1 MQSNAHTPLLNSLEM
16 EGISSQKDSATAQLQ
31 VLLMG
36 WVTACCFKCVTSC
49 F

>member
-16 EGISSQKDSATAQLQ
+16 EGISLQKYSSIAQLQ

-36 WVTACCFKCVTSC
+36 
-49 F
+49 